1 MTRTEIEYLGVSP
14 FLAVARQAAPL
25 VAGAYTFNAPRAR
38 FNPDSDIRDN
48 ALYIFDSFTFSCD
61 IDARDYEAAQVN
73 PLRFGV
79 YTDTGAQVP
88 TLPRPITLPSYV
100 VDYGYGYLHDGRRGP
115 TSLFFTFNGLLNHT
129 AALVGKASITA
140 TVVMRYY
147 EIIDD
152 AQIECILRRRKAN
165 AHRV

>member
-1 MTRTEIEYLGVSP
+1 MTRTEIDYFGVSP
-14 FLAVARQAAPL
+14 FLAVARATAPL
-25 VAGAYTFNAPRAR
+25 AGGLYTFNAPRAR
-38 FNPDSDIRDN
+38 FSPASDIRDN
-48 ALYIFDSFTFSCD
+48 ALYIFDSITFSCD
-61 IDARDYEAAQVN
+61 IDARDYEAALVT

-88 TLPRPITLPSYV
+88 TLPRPVTLPSYV

-115 TSLFFTFNGLLNHT
+115 TELLFTFAGVLNHT

-147 EIIDD
+147 EIMNDSL
-152 AQIECILRRRKAN
+152 IERVLKRRKADAN
-165 AHRV
+165 RI